1 MPRVD
6 RLSGGR
12 LARSH
17 GDDVGGVLLRQQP
30 DVRRAGEL
38 ETYRFLA
45 VIAEAVAHARG
56 EPLVGDAY
64 VFADP
69 EAGNARERPRRR
81 LEDETHGA
89 CLPLR
94 SQLVVVGMEHDRFAL
109 SDAEAVLEERAT
121 RDVVVALLA
130 GRGAP
135 LRQDPFRLEKRRVG
149 VGAKVRE
156 VDAAEHAV
164 PVDVVPLRAP
174 EVLLRLTDLRGR
186 IEDAAAREL
195 LADDEHSL
203 LQAIGLGVLR
213 EKVAPERSGHEG

>member
-1 MPRVD
+1 ML
-6 RLSGGR
+6 RLG
-12 LARSH
+12 
-17 GDDVGGVLLRQQP
+17 P
-30 DVRRAGEL
+30 
-38 ETYRFLA
+38 
-45 VIAEAVAHARG
+45 
-56 EPLVGDAY
+56 
-64 VFADP
+64 
-69 EAGNARERPRRR
+69 ARERVDEVGRRR
-81 LEDETHGA
+81 VYVPLDHGA
-89 CLPLR
+89 ALDVHEHR
-94 SQLVVVGMEHDRFAL
+94 TGVAAEDVLVV
-109 SDAEAVLEERAT
+109 AV
-121 RDVVVALLA
+121 DVVVALLA
-130 GRGAP
+130 GRGPP

-186 IEDAAAREL
+186 VEDAAAREL